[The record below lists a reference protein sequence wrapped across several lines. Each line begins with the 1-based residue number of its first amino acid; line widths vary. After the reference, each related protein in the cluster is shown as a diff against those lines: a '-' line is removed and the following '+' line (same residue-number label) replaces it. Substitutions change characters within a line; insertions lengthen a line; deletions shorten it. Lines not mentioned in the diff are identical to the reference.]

1 MALRRSRRNS
11 GSAGADYWPGFV
23 DAMAT
28 LLLLL
33 TFLLSIFVVV
43 QYFASQEATSK
54 DAALQKLQQQIAQL
68 NNLLSLESKR
78 SKKLRDDIDSMSAT
92 LSATKNEN
100 RRLQGKIGQDGKR
113 SNADKTRIIAL
124 SSELG
129 KQQTVSKNALAR
141 VEVLSQQLRALRRQL
156 ASLQSALDATESR
169 DKESQ
174 LKIADL
180 GKRLN
185 VALAKKVQQ
194 LAQYRSDFFG
204 RLRNVLGKR
213 DNIQI
218 VGDRFVFQAEVL
230 FPSGSDEI
238 NVQGKAELEKLA
250 GVLNSIEADIPDN
263 VNWVLRIDGHTDI
276 RPISTPKFPSNWE
289 LSSARAISVVKF
301 LVSKGVP
308 SNRLVAAGFGQF
320 SPLSQGSTDGS
331 LTQNRRIELKFTEK

>member
-11 GSAGADYWPGFV
+11 GNSGADYWPGFV

-43 QYFASQEATSK
+43 QYFASQEATNK
-54 DAALQKLQQQIAQL
+54 DAALQKLQQQISEL
-68 NNLLSLESKR
+68 SNLLSLESKR

-100 RRLQGKIGQDGKR
+100 RRLQGKIGQEGKR
-113 SNADKTRIIAL
+113 SNSDKTRIIAL

-141 VEVLSQQLRALRRQL
+141 VEVLAQQLRALRRQI

-238 NVQGKAELEKLA
+238 NEQGKAELEKLA
-250 GVLNSIEADIPDN
+250 GVLNEIGKDIPDT

-289 LSSARAISVVKF
+289 LSSARAISVVKY

-320 SPLSQGSTDGS
+320 SPLSQGSTDSS
-331 LTQNRRIELKFTEK
+331 LNQNRRIELKFTEK